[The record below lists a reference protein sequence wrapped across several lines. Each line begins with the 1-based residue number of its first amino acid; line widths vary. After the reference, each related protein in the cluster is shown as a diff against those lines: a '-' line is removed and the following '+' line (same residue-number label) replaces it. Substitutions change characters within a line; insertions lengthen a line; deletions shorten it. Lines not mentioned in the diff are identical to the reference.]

1 MTNSLQTA
9 DHIVIV
15 GYFALLT
22 LIGLYFWKR
31 MKHVRDF
38 FTAGNAIPWW
48 LAGVSF
54 YLTGFSAFTFVAY
67 SEMAYRYGFVA
78 ITLAWSS
85 AAAMAVGT
93 IFLAAKWRRARI
105 VSPVEFLEA
114 RYNKQ
119 IRQVL
124 AWAGI
129 PLRVVDDGLKIYA
142 TGVFVSVGMGYDLKT
157 SIVAS
162 GAVMLLYT
170 FMGGLWAVVVTDYI
184 QFIILTLGVV
194 VLFPLV
200 FAQVGSFDALA
211 RGAQAGFLLPV
222 SAPFSPLYVFA
233 FYLLIILSY
242 NGNWAFAQKFYSV
255 RDERAA
261 RKAGMLAVAL
271 KIAGPPLFILPAMA
285 ARSLMPELMQPPNSP
300 QYTYAALSLKFL
312 PAGLMGLMIAAMFSA
327 TMSTLSGD
335 YNVIASVITED
346 IYRRLFDKEA
356 SQRRLV
362 IVGRLATLFI
372 GTLTIGI
379 GIALIA
385 TARRGLFEVMV
396 TVFGIFIGPM
406 LIPMLLGLLNRRVT
420 WRGAAAGIIA
430 GFLSGISF
438 YLYKIL
444 VLAGQPGIDPNFLR
458 YDYEAISI
466 LTNFSVTILAILLM
480 TAFEKV
486 TDDDRAQIK
495 EFFARLSTPIDP
507 STTHA
512 RATGEIFS
520 PFYIIGWITGGTGLL
535 LLLAGAAQPSGVG
548 QYINFGAGLFICLLG
563 FGFHL
568 LHGRVM
574 RREAGLARDAANL
587 SAPAQPR
594 AAKPGAVHEPALPAG
609 KRDEAI

>member
-15 GYFALLT
+15 GYFVLLT

-31 MKHVRDF
+31 MRHVRDF
-38 FTAGNAIPWW
+38 FTGGNAIPWW

-67 SEMAYRYGFVA
+67 SEMAYRYGLVA
-78 ITLAWSS
+78 VTLAWSA

-93 IFLAAKWRRARI
+93 IFLASRWRRARI

-119 IRQVL
+119 IRQAL

-142 TGVFVSVGMGYDLKT
+142 TGVFVSVGMGYDLRT
-157 SIVAS
+157 SIIAS

-200 FAQVGSFDALA
+200 FAQVGSLGALA
-211 RGAQAGFLLPV
+211 RGAQAGFLSPV

-255 RDERAA
+255 RDEREA
-261 RKAGMLAVAL
+261 RKAGALAVAL
-271 KIAGPPLFILPAMA
+271 KVAGPPLFILPAMA
-285 ARSLMPELMQPPNSP
+285 ARGLMPELTQPPNSP
-300 QYTYAALSLKFL
+300 QYTYAALSLRFL

-335 YNVIASVITED
+335 YNVIASVITQD

-362 IVGRLATLFI
+362 VVGRLATLSI
-372 GTLTIGI
+372 GALTIGI
-379 GIALIA
+379 GVTLIA

-420 WRGAAAGIIA
+420 WRGAAAGIVA
-430 GFLSGISF
+430 GLVSGVSL

-444 VLAGQPGIDPNFLR
+444 VLARRPGIDPDFLR
-458 YDYEAISI
+458 YDYEAVSI
-466 LTNFSVTILAILLM
+466 IINFSITILALLLM
-480 TAFEKV
+480 TAFERV
-486 TDDDRAQIK
+486 TEQDRARIN
-495 EFFARLSTPIDP
+495 EFFKRLSTPIDP
-507 STTHA
+507 ARTHA
-512 RATGEIFS
+512 RAAGEVFS
-520 PFYIIGWITGGTGLL
+520 PFHIISWITGGAGVLL
-535 LLLAGAAQPSGVG
+535 LIAGAVQPSGVG
-548 QYINFGAGLFICLLG
+548 QYINLGAGLLICLLG
-563 FGFHL
+563 LGFYL

-574 RREAGLARDAANL
+574 RREAGLARE
-587 SAPAQPR
+587 
-594 AAKPGAVHEPALPAG
+594 AAKAGAPVPHSPKPSAVE
-609 KRDEAI
+609 

>member
-1 MTNSLQTA
+1 MPTGLHTA

-15 GYFALLT
+15 GYFVLLT
-22 LIGLYFWKR
+22 LIGFYFWKR
-31 MKHVRDF
+31 MRHVRDF
-38 FTAGNAIPWW
+38 FTGGNAIPWW

-54 YLTGFSAFTFVAY
+54 YLTGFSAFSFVAY

-78 ITLAWSS
+78 VTLAWSS
-85 AAAMAVGT
+85 AVAMAVGT
-93 IFLAAKWRRARI
+93 LFMASRWRRARI

-119 IRQVL
+119 IRQIL

-157 SIVAS
+157 SIIVS

-200 FAQVGSFDALA
+200 FKEVGSFQALA
-211 RGAQAGFLLPV
+211 TGAQAGFLSPIG
-222 SAPFSPLYVFA
+222 APFSPLYVFA

-255 RDERAA
+255 SDERAA
-261 RKAGMLAVAL
+261 RKAGMLACAL
-271 KIAGPPLFILPAMA
+271 KILGPPLFILPAMA
-285 ARSLMPELMQPPNSP
+285 ARSLMPELSQPPNSP
-300 QYTYAALSLKFL
+300 QYTYAALSLRYL

-335 YNVIASVITED
+335 YNVIASVMTED
-346 IYRRLFDKEA
+346 IYRRLFHKDA
-356 SQRRLV
+356 SQKRLV
-362 IVGRLATLFI
+362 VVGRIATLLI
-372 GTLTIGI
+372 GAITITIGVT
-379 GIALIA
+379 LIA

-406 LIPMLLGLLNRRVT
+406 LIPMLLGLLSRRVT

-430 GFLSGISF
+430 GLISGLSF
-438 YLYKIL
+438 YFYKIL
-444 VLAGQPGIDPNFLR
+444 VLAKQTDVDPNWLR

-466 LTNFSVTILAILLM
+466 LTNFSVTLLAILLVSVLERVS
-480 TAFEKV
+480 AAE
-486 TDDDRAQIK
+486 RAKID
-495 EFFARLSTPIDP
+495 EFFVRLTTPIDVRK
-507 STTHA
+507 THA
-512 RATGEIFS
+512 RATGEVFS
-520 PFYIIGWITGGTGLL
+520 PFYIIGWVTGGTGLL
-535 LLLAGAAQPSGVG
+535 LLIASLVQPAGIGRN
-548 QYINFGAGLFICLLG
+548 INLVAGTTICVLG
-563 FGFHL
+563 YGFYR
-568 LHGRVM
+568 LHRRVM
-574 RREAGLARDAANL
+574 EKQTLIALDDAK
-587 SAPAQPR
+587 R
-594 AAKPGAVHEPALPAG
+594 AAA
-609 KRDEAI
+609 DEA